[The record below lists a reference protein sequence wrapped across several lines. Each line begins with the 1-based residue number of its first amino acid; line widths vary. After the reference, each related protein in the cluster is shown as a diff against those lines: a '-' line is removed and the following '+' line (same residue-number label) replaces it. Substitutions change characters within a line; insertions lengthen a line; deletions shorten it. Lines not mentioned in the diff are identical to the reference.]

1 MPDNP
6 NIEQIPN
13 VVEQTPNTEQVTD
26 TGQSIEQAPELK
38 ATIEQETTPLEVN
51 LPDDTN
57 QVTAP
62 VANTQIILQQ
72 VEEILSNNMDK
83 AFLSMDVATQHKFKT
98 KGEQTG
104 RQITSLLQKGKATVQ
119 KITSLILEWL
129 RIIPQVNKHYI
140 EQEAKIKADVIME
153 LHKNK

>member
-140 EQEAKIKADVIME
+140 EQEAKIKAENIINMY
-153 LHKNK
+153 KNK

>member
-13 VVEQTPNTEQVTD
+13 VVEQVTD

-140 EQEAKIKADVIME
+140 EQEAKIKAENIINMY
-153 LHKNK
+153 KNK